1 MSRPDPYDLLNEA
14 MTQEEGL
21 GVALDFS
28 SWNERESMVYA
39 LYNRRALEKR
49 RSRKLFAPSEPEYD
63 SHPWSMVQVR
73 RIGNTSLWIGRAKEP
88 KRRDNV
94 TLDTA
99 EKQE

>member
-1 MSRPDPYDLLNEA
+1 MSRPDPYDLMNEA
-14 MTQEEGL
+14 LTQEPGV
-21 GVALDFS
+21 GVALDFGA
-28 SWNERESMVYA
+28 WNDRESMVFA

-49 RSRKLFAPSEPEYD
+49 RSRKMFAPSDPEYD
-63 SHPWSMVQVR
+63 SHPWGTVQIR

-94 TLDTA
+94 ALDNA